1 MYHSAF
7 SPAMV
12 SSPFGR
18 AQQFARM
25 YAQVGLETQVE
36 AASPHQLVLMLF
48 DGFLESVGRARL
60 AMQAKLI
67 EVKCQQIG
75 RAVRILDEG
84 LRAALDLEAGG
95 DVAHN
100 LHALYSYVISR
111 LTLANLRNDVSILEE
126 ADRLIRPIREAWVEI
141 GPQVARGARA

>member
-25 YAQVGLETQVE
+25 YAQVGLETEVE

-100 LHALYSYVISR
+100 LHALYSYVITR
-111 LTLANLRNDVSILEE
+111 LTLANLRNDPALLEE
-126 ADRLIRPIREAWVEI
+126 TDRLIRPIRDAWLEI
-141 GPQVARGARA
+141 GPQVGHKAGA

>member
-25 YAQVGLETQVE
+25 YAQVGLETEVE

-84 LRAALDLEAGG
+84 LRAAGGRAGG
-95 DVAHN
+95 HAGCRAQRLN
-100 LHALYSYVISR
+100 LPAINGRSAPARNTAAFLPTVI
-111 LTLANLRNDVSILEE
+111 TGHF
-126 ADRLIRPIREAWVEI
+126 P
-141 GPQVARGARA
+141 

>member
-84 LRAALDLEAGG
+84 HGTDASVRTLIDTAYNGYSWTTVGVGTNVIEASWEALMDSLAYG
-95 DVAHN
+95 
-100 LHALYSYVISR
+100 I
-111 LTLANLRNDVSILEE
+111 LTHLPPA
-126 ADRLIRPIREAWVEI
+126 
-141 GPQVARGARA
+141 

>member
-1 MYHSAF
+1 MYQSAF

-18 AQQFARM
+18 TQQFAGM
-25 YAQVGLETQVE
+25 YRQVGLETEVE
-36 AASPHQLVLMLF
+36 VASPHQLVLMLF
-48 DGFLESVGRARL
+48 DGFFESVGRARL

-67 EVKCQQIG
+67 DVKCQQIG

-84 LRAALDLEAGG
+84 LRAALDLKAGG
-95 DVAHN
+95 EVAQN
-100 LHALYSYVISR
+100 LHALYSYVITR

-126 ADRLIRPIREAWVEI
+126 ADRLIRPIRDAWVEI
-141 GPQVARGARA
+141 GSQVVHKAGT